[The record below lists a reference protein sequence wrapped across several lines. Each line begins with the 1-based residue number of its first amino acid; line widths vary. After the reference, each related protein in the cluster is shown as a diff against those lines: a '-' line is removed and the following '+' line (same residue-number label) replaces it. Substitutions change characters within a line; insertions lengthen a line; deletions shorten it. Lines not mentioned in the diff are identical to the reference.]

1 MSAPSPS
8 PQNFLPAFGMAI
20 TPDGVKSWNSAFH
33 RRKQRV
39 PHTAVMETDDG
50 WFVFLFAIKP
60 NIRVQTR
67 AWKPGITI
75 LDGAAVEAMKG
86 TWVYHPDQAIA
97 KAPRWLVRQVE
108 SEPIRDKIELT
119 NEGDVAGLTAEMIRR
134 FPIVEHGTRNNTMV
148 KALCSLAGREFQK
161 RVIVEVV
168 DRWWEHFHRI
178 GTARTKPDTK
188 VIADSLEAILL
199 SRTLKPANRLDHIAL
214 CRAIECPEIPAGIA
228 KTKMER
234 RFVESLVVHAIH
246 RLVNAGDN
254 PDGIQTTLQYI
265 SQIMHARHG
274 IKLAKATLLGLSR
287 KYVSTEEHA
296 ATIAELAFRTE
307 RGWRGTASLYE
318 LRGWLRMIVE
328 ESPAHS
334 LRSLGVA

>member
-1 MSAPSPS
+1 
-8 PQNFLPAFGMAI
+8 
-20 TPDGVKSWNSAFH
+20 
-33 RRKQRV
+33 
-39 PHTAVMETDDG
+39 MELDDDR
-50 WFVFLFAIKP
+50 FVFMFAIKP

-75 LDGAAVEAMKG
+75 LDGATVADLDG
-86 TWVYHPDQAIA
+86 PWVYHPDQSEIA

-119 NEGDVAGLTAEMIRR
+119 KDGDVAGLTAEMIRR

-148 KALCSLAGREFQK
+148 KVLCSLAGREFQK
-161 RVIVEVV
+161 RIIIEVA

-214 CRAIECPEIPAGIA
+214 CRALECPEIPAWIA

-274 IKLAKATLLGLSR
+274 IKPAKATLLGLSR

-307 RGWRGTASLYE
+307 RGWRGTASIYE
-318 LRGWLRMIVE
+318 LRGWLREVVE
-328 ESPAHS
+328 RSPARLPS
-334 LRSLGVA
+334 ASLGVA